1 MKLFGILI
9 IAILGILFFILGSLF
24 ACFYIAFY
32 SKKRVEPD
40 ENTFPIPDGDIYEP
54 FRDNMVSWIKET
66 RQMPCRELSIV
77 SFDGLTLRGRY
88 YECTPT
94 SPIEI
99 MFPGYRG
106 SAERDLSGG
115 VQRCFKLGHNALIVD
130 QRAGG
135 RSDGHIISFG
145 VNEAKD
151 CRAWVDY
158 AINYFGPETKII
170 LTGISM
176 GAATVMLTAG
186 SPLPKNV
193 IGVLADCGYSSAP
206 DIIKKVMK
214 DLKLPVNLLYP
225 MVRLAGKLYGH
236 FDLEDA
242 DVLAAVQ
249 NATVPMIFIHGETD
263 DFVPHDMSKLLYEN
277 CPTKKLFVSVPGA
290 GHGLGYPMNPEGYIE
305 QVHKFWQG

>member
-1 MKLFGILI
+1 MKLFWILI
-9 IAILGILFFILGSLF
+9 IMIVALIILILGPLYVCFFIT
-24 ACFYIAFY
+24 YY
-32 SKKRVEPD
+32 SKKRTEPD
-40 ENTFPIPDGDIYEP
+40 ENTFPVPEGDIYEP
-54 FRDNMVSWIKET
+54 FHTSMIYWMKEA
-66 RQMPCRELSIV
+66 RQMPYEEMSIV

-88 YECTPT
+88 YECSPD

-115 VQRCFKLGHNALIVD
+115 VQRCFKLGHSALIVD

-135 RSDGHIISFG
+135 RSDGHVISFG
-145 VNEAKD
+145 VNETKD
-151 CRAWVDY
+151 CRLWVEHV
-158 AINYFGPETKII
+158 INHFGPEVKII

-186 SPLPKNV
+186 SPLPENV

-206 DIIKKVMK
+206 DIIKKVIG
-214 DLKLPVNLLYP
+214 DLKLPLGIIYP
-225 MVRLAGKLYGH
+225 MVRWAGKLFGG
-236 FDLEDA
+236 FDVEDA
-242 DVLAAVQ
+242 DVLAAVR
-249 NATVPMIFIHGETD
+249 NTTIPIIFIHGDTD

-290 GHGLGYPMNPEGYIE
+290 GHGLGYPMDPEEYIE
-305 QVHKFWQG
+305 QVQKFWQG

>member
-1 MKLFGILI
+1 MKLFWILI
-9 IAILGILFFILGSLF
+9 IMIVALIILILGPLYVCFFIT
-24 ACFYIAFY
+24 YY
-32 SKKRVEPD
+32 SKKRTEPD
-40 ENTFPIPDGDIYEP
+40 ENTFPVPEGDIYEP
-54 FRDNMVSWIKET
+54 FHTSMIYWMKEA
-66 RQMPCRELSIV
+66 RQMPYEEMSIV

-88 YECTPT
+88 YECSPD

-115 VQRCFKLGHNALIVD
+115 VQRCFKLGHSALIVD

-135 RSDGHIISFG
+135 RSDGHVISFG
-145 VNEAKD
+145 VNETKD
-151 CRAWVDY
+151 CRLWVEHV
-158 AINYFGPETKII
+158 INHFGPEVKII

-186 SPLPKNV
+186 SPLPENV

-206 DIIKKVMK
+206 DIIKKVIG
-214 DLKLPVNLLYP
+214 DLKLPLGIIYP
-225 MVRLAGKLYGH
+225 MVRWAGKLFGG
-236 FDLEDA
+236 FDVEDA
-242 DVLAAVQ
+242 DVLAAVR
-249 NATVPMIFIHGETD
+249 NTTIPIIFIHGDTD

-290 GHGLGYPMNPEGYIE
+290 GHGLGYPMDPEGYME
-305 QVHKFWQG
+305 KVKGFFS

>member
-1 MKLFGILI
+1 MKLFWILI
-9 IAILGILFFILGSLF
+9 IMIVALIILILGPLYVCFFIT
-24 ACFYIAFY
+24 YY
-32 SKKRVEPD
+32 SKKRTEPD
-40 ENTFPIPDGDIYEP
+40 ENTFPVPEGDIYEP
-54 FRDNMVSWIKET
+54 FHTSMIYWMKEA
-66 RQMPCRELSIV
+66 RQMPYEEMSIV

-88 YECTPT
+88 YECSPD

-115 VQRCFKLGHNALIVD
+115 VQRCFKLGHSALIVD

-135 RSDGHIISFG
+135 RSDGHVISFG
-145 VNEAKD
+145 VNETKD
-151 CRAWVDY
+151 CRLWVEHV
-158 AINYFGPETKII
+158 INHFGPEVKII

-186 SPLPKNV
+186 SPLPENV

-206 DIIKKVMK
+206 DIIKKVIG
-214 DLKLPVNLLYP
+214 DLKLPLGIIYP
-225 MVRLAGKLYGH
+225 MVRWAGKLFGG
-236 FDLEDA
+236 FDVEDA
-242 DVLAAVQ
+242 DVLAAVR
-249 NATVPMIFIHGETD
+249 NTTIPIIFIHGDTD

-290 GHGLGYPMNPEGYIE
+290 GHGLGYPMDPEGYIE
-305 QVHKFWQG
+305 QVQKFWQG